1 MRNRYLIAYDIAD
14 DKRRDTVY
22 TTLMGSGDHVQ
33 FSVFLCA
40 LNGRELAE
48 LTGQLSQ
55 TINHADDQVIV
66 LDLGAADSDLFEKAQ
81 LQCIGKGYR
90 PRARVLV
97 V

>member
-14 DKRRDTVY
+14 DKRRDQVY
-22 TTLMGSGDHVQ
+22 TALMGSGDHVQ

-40 LNGRELAE
+40 LNDRELAE
-48 LTGQLSQ
+48 LTGRLSQ

-66 LDLGAADSDLFEKAQ
+66 LDMGAADSELFEKSQ
-81 LQCIGKGYR
+81 FRCIGKGYR

-97 V
+97 I